1 MKMNYFQPVIAATH
15 KQISR
20 LPVTVLAFIEKR
32 NYTAG
37 LKNNPK
43 IPKKKI
49 EKKPKFWWNY
59 NFVPLKKTPI
69 RRCGGFL

>member
-20 LPVTVLAFIEKR
+20 LPVTVQAFIEKR

-49 EKKPKFWWNY
+49 EKKPKFWQNCRIL
-59 NFVPLKKTPI
+59 FPKKNSNPPV
-69 RRCGGFL
+69 